1 MGKNDFKNDFK
12 IRCLEDETT
21 QTKIADIVG
30 TSKSYVSRLIRQPEI
45 IVNKT
50 FVKLMEALDYDIEL
64 TYVKRE

>member
-1 MGKNDFKNDFK
+1 MVKNDFKNDFK
-12 IRCLEDETT
+12 ICCLEDETT